1 MNLVPRMLVASSLIL
16 GVAGVGCR
24 GNDGEDPEEPTPDAG
39 QLPGVMES
47 KVQDIHG
54 EAMAEGTKVKLDGV
68 IVTAIDAYGARTGS
82 FYVQEPE
89 GGEFSGVLVF
99 GAKLADVAALQVGDV
114 VNLDGVEK
122 DEFLPP
128 DDATG
133 RTLTELRA
141 VRGGVITITKAG
153 SGATVTPKL
162 LDAAAIAALPQAM
175 AEAEIEKWEGVLVK
189 VENVNQLYDLRP
201 ASSSDLTFKD
211 FAIDGG
217 IIVDT
222 SLTEFPATA
231 VGGACYASIT
241 GMGDYFYNYKI
252 LPRSKA
258 DMVAGT
264 SCTPARTSTVEEVQL
279 STYAKTGAQPH
290 LVIVPGVYIT
300 AIATVSATFKSIWV
314 SQNPGAAANQ
324 GVQVFMGSTA
334 IPATAAVGAKIDVIG
349 TVIEYDNTGSTGDK
363 LTEIIRPIVKVTN
376 VADPSIPLVPL
387 AGIPLATVGTIA
399 EGEPYEGVLMTFT
412 NLKVTAQGAN
422 DSLTLSDTSE
432 PPVTITIDD
441 DIFDYAAADFTIDT
455 CFSSITAIASLNT
468 QTDVRILLPRLAAD
482 LAVDATGAACVPPP
496 PPAGQAARRR

>member
-1 MNLVPRMLVASSLIL
+1 MKLVPRMLVASSLIL

-24 GNDGEDPEEPTPDAG
+24 GNDDGEEEPKPDAG
-39 QLPGVMES
+39 PPGVMES
-47 KVQDIHG
+47 KIQDVQSD
-54 EAMAEGTKVKLDGV
+54 AMAEGTKVKLDGV

-99 GAKLADVAALQVGDV
+99 GAKLGDVAALQVGDV

-141 VRGGVITITKAG
+141 VRGGAITVTKVSA
-153 SGATVTPKL
+153 GATVTPKL
-162 LDAAAIAALPQAM
+162 LDAAAIAAMPQAM
-175 AEAEIEKWEGVLVK
+175 AEAEMEKWEGVLVK

-201 ASSSDLTFKD
+201 ASSSDMTFKD

-217 IIVDT
+217 LIVDT
-222 SLTEFPATA
+222 SLTEFPTTA

-258 DMVAGT
+258 DMVIGT
-264 SCTPARTSTVEEVQL
+264 SCTPVRTSTVEQVQL
-279 STYAKTGAQPH
+279 ATYAQTGAQPN
-290 LVIVPGVYIT
+290 LVVVPGVYIT
-300 AIATVSATFKSIWV
+300 AIATVSASFKSIWV
-314 SQNPGAAANQ
+314 SQNPAAAANQ

-334 IPATAAVGAKIDVIG
+334 IPATATIGSKIDVIG
-349 TVIEYDNTGSTGDK
+349 TVVEYDNSGSTGDK
-363 LTEIIRPIVKVTN
+363 LTEIIRPIVKVTAA
-376 VADPSIPLVPL
+376 ADPLTPMVPL
-387 AGIPLATVGTIA
+387 AGIPLSTVNTIV
-399 EGEPYEGVLMTFT
+399 EGEPYEGVLMTFS
-412 NLKVTAQGAN
+412 NLTVTAHGAN
-422 DSLTLSDTSE
+422 DTITLSDTSE
-432 PPVTITIDD
+432 PPVTITVDD
-441 DIFDYAAADFTIDT
+441 DIFDYAAVDYPTTTT

-468 QTDVRILLPRLAAD
+468 QTNVRILLPRLTTD
-482 LAVDATGAACVPPP
+482 LVVDATGAACVPPV
-496 PPAGQAARRR
+496 PPAVVR

>member
-1 MNLVPRMLVASSLIL
+1 MKLVPRVLVASSLIL

-24 GNDGEDPEEPTPDAG
+24 GNDDKEEEPTPDAG
-39 QLPGVMES
+39 PPPGVMES
-47 KVQDIHG
+47 KIQDVQND
-54 EAMAEGTKVKLDGV
+54 AMAEGTKVKLDGV
-68 IVTAIDAYGARTGS
+68 VVTAIDAYGARTGS

-99 GAKLADVAALQVGDV
+99 GAKLGDVAALKVGDV

-141 VRGGVITITKAG
+141 VRGGAITITKVS

-175 AEAEIEKWEGVLVK
+175 AEAEMEKWEGVLVK

-201 ASSSDLTFKD
+201 ASSSDMTFKD

-222 SLTEFPATA
+222 SLTEFPTTA

-258 DMVAGT
+258 DMVIGT
-264 SCTPARTSTVEEVQL
+264 TCTPVRTSTVEEVQL
-279 STYAKTGAQPH
+279 STYPKTGAQPH
-290 LVIVPGVYIT
+290 LVVVPGVYIT
-300 AIATVSATFKSIWV
+300 ALGTVSANFKSIWV
-314 SQNPGAAANQ
+314 SQNPAAAANE
-324 GVQVFMGSTA
+324 GVQVFMGSAA
-334 IPATAAVGAKIDVIG
+334 IPATALLGARIDVIG
-349 TVIEYDNTGSTGDK
+349 TVTEYDNSGSTGDK
-363 LTEIIRPIVKVTN
+363 LTEIIRPIVKV
-376 VADPSIPLVPL
+376 VAAPDVGAPLVPL
-387 AGIPLATVGTIA
+387 SGVPLATVRTIA
-399 EGEPYEGVLMTFT
+399 EGEPYEGVLMTFS

-422 DSLTLSDTSE
+422 DTFTVTDSSDPTA
-432 PPVTITIDD
+432 TIVIDD
-441 DIFDYAAADFTIDT
+441 DVFDFAAADIALET
-455 CFSSITAIASLNT
+455 CYSSITAIASLNT
-468 QTDVRILLPRLAAD
+468 QTDTRMLLPRFAAD
-482 LAVDATGAACVPPP
+482 LVVDVTGAACTP
-496 PPAGQAARRR
+496 PPAVTR